1 MKTFL
6 PLFAVLFSLNLASC
20 RSLKLTPTE
29 IQAKATTTTRVDVK
43 TVELRPFTTG
53 NATTAGSVS
62 SAEISVF
69 GVSNTPAVDGFRL
82 IFVPRDRLQ
91 APYLQS
97 KRWVVHQELNS
108 LAGWIAALKDIPNN
122 EGVAVFLWQTPE
134 GDYTLSSL
142 RLLTRK

>member
-6 PLFAVLFSLNLASC
+6 VLITVLCSLVLASC
-20 RSLKLTPTE
+20 DSLKLTPAE
-29 IQAKATTTTRVDVK
+29 IQAKALSTTRVDVK

-53 NATTAGSVS
+53 NATTGGPVS
-62 SAEISVF
+62 SAEITVV
-69 GVSNTPAVDGFRL
+69 GTSNTPDVDGFRL
-82 IFVPRDRLQ
+82 IFAPRSSLR

-97 KRWVVHQELNS
+97 KRWVVHQELGS
-108 LAGWIAALKDIPNN
+108 LAAWITALKNIPKN
-122 EGVAVFLWQTPE
+122 EGVAVFLWQTAE

>member
-6 PLFAVLFSLNLASC
+6 LLFTSLWPLVLASC
-20 RSLKLTPTE
+20 RSLPLTPAQ
-29 IQAKATTTTRVDVK
+29 IQAKATSTTRVDIK

-53 NATTAGSVS
+53 NATSAGPIS

-69 GVSNTPAVDGFRL
+69 GVSNTPDVDGFRL
-82 IFVPRDRLQ
+82 IFAPRNSLRT
-91 APYLQS
+91 PYLQS
-97 KRWVVHQELNS
+97 KRWVVHQELDS
-108 LAGWIAALKDIPNN
+108 LAGWITALKDIPKN
-122 EGVAVFLWQTPE
+122 EGVAVFLWQTQE